1 MSNRF
6 YENTDGTFPSTFN
19 NGLLDLGSYSAEDV
33 TIKLEVLRDFDI
45 TELSVGSMNIDKFEQ
60 FVSTKTASY
69 SDLITYDNNLI
80 YQASTNDN
88 NQMLFLTIPYDEGW
102 ICTINGNGQPIESI
116 FDGFIGI
123 PLIEGY
129 NYIELAYY
137 PKGFKF
143 GTITSLLTLTIILF
157 IFLYWVKNGYKI
169 NTMLMSISYYLYY
182 MLLAL
187 ILFIFYVIPI
197 CIFIVRLFS

>member
-1 MSNRF
+1 M
-6 YENTDGTFPSTFN
+6 
-19 NGLLDLGSYSAEDV
+19 

-88 NQMLFLTIPYDEGW
+88 NQMIFLTIPYDEGW

-169 NTMLMSISYYLYY
+169 NTMLLSISYYLYY

>member
-1 MSNRF
+1 M
-6 YENTDGTFPSTFN
+6 
-19 NGLLDLGSYSAEDV
+19 

-102 ICTINGNGQPIESI
+102 ICTINGNV
-116 FDGFIGI
+116 
-123 PLIEGY
+123 
-129 NYIELAYY
+129 
-137 PKGFKF
+137 
-143 GTITSLLTLTIILF
+143 SL
-157 IFLYWVKNGYKI
+157 
-169 NTMLMSISYYLYY
+169 
-182 MLLAL
+182 
-187 ILFIFYVIPI
+187 
-197 CIFIVRLFS
+197 